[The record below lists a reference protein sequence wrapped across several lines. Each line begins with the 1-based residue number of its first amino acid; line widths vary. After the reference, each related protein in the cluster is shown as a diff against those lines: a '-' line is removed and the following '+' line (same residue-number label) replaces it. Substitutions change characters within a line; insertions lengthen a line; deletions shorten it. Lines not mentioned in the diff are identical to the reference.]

1 MVPFKYVLQA
11 TAKFESVSSEEDLF
25 SFRYEVQKL
34 RTSFECSRRVD
45 LCPHRGMPGSPI
57 PVRMFSIQY
66 GILHTNLGPIYQILP
81 HLPSN
86 LSYQMAH
93 CARCIFQN
101 NRCENQTIFC
111 SRTQMKKCDSIFVF
125 FTRNKNNERGRQ
137 KSLSITENSL
147 FTFFIYFG

>member
-25 SFRYEVQKL
+25 SFRNGVQKL

-66 GILHTNLGPIYQILP
+66 GILHTNLGPIYEILP

-101 NRCENQTIFC
+101 NRCENQTIFLQ
-111 SRTQMKKCDSIFVF
+111 SHANEKVRLFVF

-137 KSLSITENSL
+137 KSLSLTENSL

>member
-25 SFRYEVQKL
+25 YFRYGVQKL

-101 NRCENQTIFC
+101 NRCENQTNFLQ
-111 SRTQMKKCDSIFVF
+111 SHA
-125 FTRNKNNERGRQ
+125 NEKVRLPLCFLYP
-137 KSLSITENSL
+137 K
-147 FTFFIYFG
+147 